1 MVLEAQGMMFYTLFE
16 SSCDAKS
23 IYMFISFLLWAD
35 DLIHVEWHI
44 MV

>member
-1 MVLEAQGMMFYTLFE
+1 MVLEALGMIFYTLFE

-35 DLIHVEWHI
+35 DLIQVEWQI
-44 MV
+44 IV